1 MHNQSAARFRP
12 GGTIKLPTPRVLLFG
27 SAAVLLLFAL
37 LVDVDRLRGL
47 SPGGAGLGPGGI
59 DGALFL
65 GAGAIAAALVVWA
78 LRPGTSPG
86 ATAAAATGALVAS
99 LAASAGCRL
108 LSTGHQPIGVTEAA
122 ATALIVPVVAY
133 RCRSWLVAGV
143 SVLTFVAMLASS
155 QRAGHPLDPDNALL
169 VLALLSPGFAL
180 RWRDERRAW
189 HIERALRQERNALAR
204 DLHDVVAHQVT
215 GIVVQAQALQH
226 LAARDPDTLSTA
238 LADIEDA
245 GVNALTAMRRLVSAL
260 RDGEHPSAETDP
272 PTGALRA
279 LQRPAVGDR
288 PAVSVVLD
296 AGVDLDRAPGE
307 IAAAV
312 VRMAQESVT
321 NAERHACGVGRITVR
336 VSADEGSIRLD
347 VRDDGHVAHRAYA
360 GEGYGLIGSTGT
372 RIGTGPGIGT
382 GTTRTSTGTGPG
394 SGHGPAGTRT
404 GTGGGYGSIGTRG
417 GGYGLMGSGGGGYG
431 LIGMAERA
439 KLLAGTFHAGPAPDG
454 SGWQVSAA
462 LPTGADARR
471 KR

>member
-1 MHNQSAARFRP
+1 MHNQSAARFRS

-27 SAAVLLLFAL
+27 SAAALLLFAL
-37 LVDVDRLRGL
+37 LVDVDRLHGL

-65 GAGAIAAALVVWA
+65 GSGAIAAALVVWA

-86 ATAAAATGALVAS
+86 ATAAAATGSLVAS

-226 LAARDPDTLSTA
+226 LATRDPDTLSTA

-272 PTGALRA
+272 PTAALLA
-279 LQRPAVGDR
+279 LERPAVGDR

-321 NAERHACGVGRITVR
+321 NAQRHACGVGRVTVR
-336 VSADEGSIRLD
+336 VSTDEGSIRLD
-347 VRDDGHVAHRAYA
+347 VRDDGQVAHQAHA
-360 GEGYGLIGSTGT
+360 GEEYGLIGNTGIRTGTGTGT
-372 RIGTGPGIGT
+372 R
-382 GTTRTSTGTGPG
+382 TTRTSTG

-462 LPTGADARR
+462 LPTGAEARR

>member
-1 MHNQSAARFRP
+1 MHNQSAARFRS

-27 SAAVLLLFAL
+27 SAAALLLFAL
-37 LVDVDRLRGL
+37 LVDVDRLHGL

-65 GAGAIAAALVVWA
+65 GSGAIAAALVVWA

-86 ATAAAATGALVAS
+86 ATAAAATGSLVAS

-133 RCRSWLVAGV
+133 RCRSWLVASV

-226 LAARDPDTLSTA
+226 LATRDPDTLSTA

-272 PTGALRA
+272 PTAALLA
-279 LQRPAVGDR
+279 LERPAVGDR

-321 NAERHACGVGRITVR
+321 NAERHACGVGRVTVR
-336 VSADEGSIRLD
+336 VSTDEESIRLD
-347 VRDDGHVAHRAYA
+347 VRDDGQVAHQAHA
-360 GEGYGLIGSTGT
+360 GEEYGLIGNTGIRTGTGTGT
-372 RIGTGPGIGT
+372 R
-382 GTTRTSTGTGPG
+382 TTRTSTGG
-394 SGHGPAGTRT
+394 GHGPAGTRT